1 MPTPNPRADPH
12 RAARTPVLLAT
23 QLLFNIGFYAV
34 VPFLALVLTDDFA
47 LAATTVGLVLG
58 VRTFAQ
64 QGMFLVGGVLA
75 DRFGARRMILL
86 GCGVR
91 VSGFVLLAG
100 ALLVTTSGLAIFVV
114 GTVLTGLGGA
124 LFSPGLNILL
134 ADAER
139 RRPDGRR
146 SRASLFAWLSIA
158 GELGAV
164 AGPLVGAALFG
175 WGFAAVALCGAGLF
189 VAIGAFLALALP
201 RDREAPALHGGTGRP
216 GRWWALRDRRFVA
229 FSSAHAADLLAYNQL
244 YLALPLALAQTA
256 DPAAATALMFA
267 CVSALTLAL
276 QIPIARWCARVG
288 PPRALRTGYLTAA
301 TGFLV
306 AAGGSLAT
314 GPGGDRVAV
323 VVVSAALVT
332 LGHMTTHPT
341 ALSLVPAFAR
351 TRPTGSYFGLL
362 ATCGGVA
369 VLVGNLVAGA
379 LLTSDATTPAAWL
392 FLLAPLVVAA
402 FSAPRLVAR
411 TTATPRHG
419 G

>member
-1 MPTPNPRADPH
+1 MPTPNPRADRH

-75 DRFGARRMILL
+75 DRFGARRMVLL
-86 GCGVR
+86 GCAVR
-91 VSGFVLLAG
+91 VSGLVLLAA
-100 ALLVTTSGLAIFVV
+100 ALMLATPVLALFVA

-124 LFSPGLNILL
+124 LFSPGLNVLL
-134 ADAER
+134 AEAER
-139 RRPDGRR
+139 RRPDRSR

-175 WGFAAVALCGAGLF
+175 WGFATVALCGAGFF
-189 VAIGAFLALALP
+189 VAIGLFLALALP
-201 RDREAPALHGGTGRP
+201 HDRQARPLRGGTGRRR
-216 GRWWALRDRRFVA
+216 RWWALSDRRFVA

-256 DPAAATALMFA
+256 DPAGATALMFA

-276 QIPIARWCARVG
+276 QLPIARWCTRVG
-288 PPRALRTGYLTAA
+288 APTALRTGYLTAA

-314 GPGGDRVAV
+314 GSEADRVAV
-323 VVVSAALVT
+323 VVVAAALVT
-332 LGHMTTHPT
+332 LGHMTTNPT
-341 ALSLVPAFAR
+341 ALSLVPGFAR

-369 VLVGNLVAGA
+369 VLVGNLIAGA

-392 FLLAPLVVAA
+392 FLAVPLVVAA
-402 FSAPRLVAR
+402 ISAPRFAAGTR
-411 TTATPRHG
+411 ATPR
-419 G
+419 